1 MIKAKNIISKPCS
14 LKKVMGILQNTG
26 KKVVLLIN
34 SNKKLLGLI
43 TDGDIR
49 RCLLSGIDANHSI
62 VNLVN
67 KKPFCVNTNFNKKNI
82 HNLFLKKKLY
92 AIPVIEKSKL
102 VDVLYFED
110 FISTN
115 LFNTVDIAIPCGGYG
130 KRLYPLTK
138 NLPKCLIKIKKKM
151 RIIDVI
157 MNKLIK
163 NNLTNFYFLT
173 HYKHEMI
180 KKYIN
185 KNYSNK
191 KYFKKFYVEKT
202 PLGTAGG
209 LSLINYNKVK
219 ENLMVINCDV
229 ISDIN
234 IENLIRFHESSN
246 SDCTIVTK
254 LIGQKFDFGSI
265 QNTKDNFETIEEK
278 PITYHFTNTGIYVFR
293 KSCLKVLKKNK
304 HLNMNDFVTKLKMK
318 KFSIKL
324 YHSSE
329 KWIDIGT
336 KKNLYVAKQIQ
347 SF

>member
-1 MIKAKNIISKPCS
+1 MTKLKNILEKSCS
-14 LKKVMGILQNTG
+14 LKKAMIILELTG
-26 KKVVLLIN
+26 KKVLLLTD
-34 SNKKLLGLI
+34 SKKKLLGLL

-49 RCLLSGIDANHSI
+49 RCLLSGIDLNQSI
-62 VNLVN
+62 ENLIN
-67 KKPFCVNTNFNKKNI
+67 KKPFCLGTNFNKKNI
-82 HNLFLKKKLY
+82 YHLFLKKKLY
-92 AIPVIEKSKL
+92 AIPVIEKKKL
-102 VDVLYFED
+102 IDVLYFED
-110 FISTN
+110 FISSN
-115 LFNTVDIAIPCGGYG
+115 LFNTVDVAIPCGGFG

-151 RIIDVI
+151 TIIDVI
-157 MNKLIK
+157 MNKLTK
-163 NNLTNFYFLT
+163 YNLTNFHFLT

-185 KNYSNK
+185 KNYFNK
-191 KYFKKFYVEKT
+191 KYFKKFYVEKI

-209 LSLINYNKVK
+209 LSLIDCNKVK

-265 QNTKDNFETIEEK
+265 QNTKDNFEAIEEK
-278 PITYHFTNTGIYVFR
+278 PITYHFTNTGIYIFR
-293 KSCLKVLKKNK
+293 KSCLKVLKKNE

-336 KKNLYVAKQIQ
+336 KKNLYVAKQIK